1 MSEVR
6 TQPNVV
12 AAVPVALPL
21 RSALPAFALDVL
33 LAITLSFSTLML
45 GLFGWAVWRGIQ
57 LAQQAG
63 GAPDAQAVQAQLGT
77 PPVLFLIVMTLISTG
92 GTALVL
98 YAWRRRATPEER
110 RESFAR
116 LRRSRTWAWA
126 LLAGLATFV
135 FSSLMSAGGRAL
147 GLDLEPSNLDLIK
160 DGFARYPVFLALF
173 AVVLAPLYEELL
185 FRRVLFGRLWRAGW
199 PVLGLVLSSL
209 VFALV
214 HELPGLNGKPTSS
227 TLFLIVVYAGMGGI
241 FAWVYR
247 RTGTLW
253 APIAAH
259 ILNNA
264 IALAVLQVYGG
275 APV

>member
-6 TQPNVV
+6 PLPDATE
-12 AAVPVALPL
+12 ALPL
-21 RSALPAFALDVL
+21 RSVLPAFALDVA

-45 GLFGWAVWRGIQ
+45 GLFGWAAWRGVQ
-57 LAQQAG
+57 LAQQHG
-63 GAPDAQAVQAQLGT
+63 GAPDAQVLQAQLGT
-77 PPVLFLIVMTLISTG
+77 PPILFLIVMTLVSTG

-98 YAWRRRATPEER
+98 YLWRRRATPAER
-110 RESFAR
+110 RESIAR
-116 LRRSRTWAWA
+116 SGLPRTWGWA
-126 LLAGLATFV
+126 LAAGLATFL

-147 GLDLEPSNLDLIK
+147 GLDLEPSNLDMIR
-160 DGFARYPVFLALF
+160 DGFARFPVFLALF

-185 FRRVLFGRLWRAGW
+185 FRRVLFGRLWQAGW
-199 PVLGLVLSSL
+199 PVLGLVLSSV

-214 HELPGLNGKPTSS
+214 HELPGLNGKPLGS
-227 TLFLIVVYAGMGGI
+227 TLFLILVYAGMGGI